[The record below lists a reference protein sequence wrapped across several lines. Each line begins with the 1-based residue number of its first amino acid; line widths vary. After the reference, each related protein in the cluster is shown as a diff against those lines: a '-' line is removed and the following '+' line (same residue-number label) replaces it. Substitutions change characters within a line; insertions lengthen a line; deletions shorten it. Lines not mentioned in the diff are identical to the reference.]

1 MSADN
6 QLTCHCLIAA
16 GCAVTTW
23 EVHRYWD
30 RAVDI
35 YFIIQGLELCIR
47 WCSVHP
53 TSWNF
58 FVWIVIHTCYNHKIW
73 KHTEGR
79 IILKGRAKYTLVE
92 KLWSIWG
99 QYKPGLWTGPLDSIM
114 DSIFG
119 LEFRSPGVKD
129 YVQITQGQSSDVP
142 WCHQCMLIICML
154 SYRGYCY
161 KSTYTMYYYF
171 LEAISSEF
179 HAVLFSEPGEYPW
192 IDKHEP

>member
-35 YFIIQGLELCIR
+35 YFIIQGLELRIR

-58 FVWIVIHTCYNHKIW
+58 FIWIVIHTCYNHKIW

-79 IILKGRAKYTLVE
+79 IILKGRAKFIMVMINCGAFGDSTNLDF
-92 KLWSIWG
+92 
-99 QYKPGLWTGPLDSIM
+99 GLWTGPLDSIM

-154 SYRGYCY
+154 QSYRGDCY
-161 KSTYTMYYYF
+161 KSTYIPCTIFLRQYF
-171 LEAISSEF
+171 QSSSAF
-179 HAVLFSEPGEYPW
+179 LSTRSAPMDW
-192 IDKHEP
+192 